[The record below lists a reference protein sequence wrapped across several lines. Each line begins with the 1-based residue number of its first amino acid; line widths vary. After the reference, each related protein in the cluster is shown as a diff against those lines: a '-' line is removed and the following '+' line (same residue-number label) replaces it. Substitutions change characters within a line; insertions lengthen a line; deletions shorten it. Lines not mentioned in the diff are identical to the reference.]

1 MDTAKTV
8 VAAKLEMVVDD
19 DMRQYGSR
27 KLIKQPGAC
36 PNRRTGLAQMEHV
49 EAAIEE
55 PAYQGCLIGNEI
67 GGCYDNVTHWERKQ
81 KRSIK
86 IR

>member
-8 VAAKLEMVVDD
+8 VVAKLEMVVDD
-19 DMRQYGSR
+19 DMRQHGSR
-27 KLIKQPGAC
+27 KRIKQPGAR

-49 EAAIEE
+49 EPAIEE
-55 PAYQGCLIGNEI
+55 PAYQGSLIGDEI
-67 GGCYDNVTHWERKQ
+67 GGCYNDVTHWTRIQ